1 MVIETVELKHT
12 YANKERPFVVEG
24 FSFLFDLP
32 QTPGCTLK
40 KKLHLE
46 NDRKG
51 TSHMRQHTPKFSD
64 TDIHILERGLGWV
77 KDAEDAFAD
86 KLFHRLLRD
95 HPEVTT
101 SLHSMGLQPFSRRI
115 VQILDTIIREIRFG
129 GKIQSPI
136 REQWID
142 LLPTTVSHLEPH
154 HLLSMAETYLDI
166 FSELAEDAWSPAM
179 ESAWRKIIHEVSVSL
194 WGQQPESLFPAKISS
209 PVPFIKRR
217 NIRMNQPFTIFLG
230 TFMILAGGIA
240 SIGLWSRYC
249 LAEVKFSRKPRLKK
263 VWC

>member
-1 MVIETVELKHT
+1 MGQI
-12 YANKERPFVVEG
+12 
-24 FSFLFDLP
+24 
-32 QTPGCTLK
+32 
-40 KKLHLE
+40 
-46 NDRKG
+46 
-51 TSHMRQHTPKFSD
+51 TPKFSD
-64 TDIHILERGLGWV
+64 TDIHILERGLGWI

-115 VQILDTIIREIRFG
+115 VQILDTIIREIRSC
-129 GKIQSPI
+129 GKIHSPI
-136 REQWID
+136 REQWTD
-142 LLPTTVSHLEPH
+142 LLPTPVGHLEPRQ
-154 HLLSMAETYLDI
+154 LLRMAETYLDI

-194 WGQQPESLFPAKISS
+194 WGQQPENLSLAKISS
-209 PVPFIKRR
+209 PFPFIKRR
-217 NIRMNQPFTIFLG
+217 NNRMNQPFTFFLA

-240 SIGLWSRYC
+240 SIGLWSRYR
-249 LAEVKFSRKPRLKK
+249 LAEVRLSRKPRLKK

>member
-1 MVIETVELKHT
+1 MEQI
-12 YANKERPFVVEG
+12 
-24 FSFLFDLP
+24 
-32 QTPGCTLK
+32 TPI
-40 KKLHLE
+40 
-46 NDRKG
+46 
-51 TSHMRQHTPKFSD
+51 FSD
-64 TDIHILERGLGWV
+64 TDIHILERGLGWI

-115 VQILDTIIREIRFG
+115 VQILDTIIREIRSC
-129 GKIQSPI
+129 GKIHSPI
-136 REQWID
+136 REQWTD
-142 LLPTTVSHLEPH
+142 LLPTPVGHLEPRQ
-154 HLLSMAETYLDI
+154 LLRMAETYLDI

-194 WGQQPESLFPAKISS
+194 WGQQPKYLSLAKISS
-209 PVPFIKRR
+209 PFPFIKRR
-217 NIRMNQPFTIFLG
+217 NNRMNQPFTFFLG

-240 SIGLWSRYC
+240 SIGLWSRYR
-249 LAEVKFSRKPRLKK
+249 LAEVRLSRKPRLKK